1 MLKIRNHVLCFFVFP
16 ELVMLFGI
24 KHLINKYLWTGCQ
37 QSFWNKFTTLSVQ
50 KTIIHDYVLISVTV
64 SGSIRVG
71 MLKMSRVNQ
80 RETKVFFHTNMKPWV
95 LI

>member
-1 MLKIRNHVLCFFVFP
+1 MLLCISRTCHAVWHKA
-16 ELVMLFGI
+16 L
-24 KHLINKYLWTGCQ
+24 NQ
-37 QSFWNKFTTLSVQ
+37 QISVDWLPTVILEQVHNSFSA

-80 RETKVFFHTNMKPWV
+80 RETKVFFYTNMKPWV